1 MTRLDAV
8 VVGAGFSGLY
18 MMHLLRQR
26 GLTAQGFEAGKDV
39 GGTWYW
45 NRYPG
50 ARCDSE
56 SLSYSYSFLPE
67 LDQAWKWPERYA
79 EQPEILKYIEH
90 VATTLDLRSAFQFET
105 RVTAATFNEAD
116 DTWTVET
123 GSGDQV
129 TARYL
134 IMATGCLSK
143 PNMPDIPGIDSFRGD
158 AFHTGLWPHGGV
170 DFSGQRVAVIGT
182 GSTGIQ
188 SIPHIANQASQLFV
202 FQRTAN
208 HCVPARNGPMDPV
221 VERTYKSR
229 YSHMREKARHSMA
242 GDVVPES
249 YVTIMKLSPQERR
262 KEFNRVWSQGGFYTQ
277 YPFTDLMT
285 DIRANDLVADYSR
298 EHIRNKIR
306 NPRTAELLC
315 AKDHPF
321 GTKRL
326 CADTGYFESYN
337 EEHVHLVDLNTTPI
351 RAITPTG
358 VEVSD
363 GHYEVDAI
371 VYATGFNAMTGALT
385 AVDIRGSSGEILR
398 DAWTGGPVNYLG
410 LSVAGFPN
418 LFTVTGPGSP
428 SVLTNMVSSIEQHVE
443 WIDRCVASL
452 EERGATRIEATPEAQ
467 ATWVQYVNDTA
478 DATLYPQANSWYIG
492 ANIPGKARVFMP
504 YVDGL
509 KDYRDR
515 CDAVAD
521 DGYAGFTVA

>member
-1 MTRLDAV
+1 
-8 VVGAGFSGLY
+8 
-18 MMHLLRQR
+18 
-26 GLTAQGFEAGKDV
+26 
-39 GGTWYW
+39 
-45 NRYPG
+45 
-50 ARCDSE
+50 
-56 SLSYSYSFLPE
+56 
-67 LDQAWKWPERYA
+67 
-79 EQPEILKYIEH
+79 
-90 VATTLDLRSAFQFET
+90 
-105 RVTAATFNEAD
+105 
-116 DTWTVET
+116 
-123 GSGDQV
+123 
-129 TARYL
+129 
-134 IMATGCLSK
+134 
-143 PNMPDIPGIDSFRGD
+143 
-158 AFHTGLWPHGGV
+158 
-170 DFSGQRVAVIGT
+170 
-182 GSTGIQ
+182 
-188 SIPHIANQASQLFV
+188 
-202 FQRTAN
+202 
-208 HCVPARNGPMDPV
+208 MDPV